1 MGKAAVNKGS
11 GMGTGEN
18 AQYVKKGGKI
28 ASKKMMY
35 GGKPSTMK
43 KGGGKMSKMKKGM

>member
-1 MGKAAVNKGS
+1 MGKAAVNKGTA
-11 GMGTGEN
+11 GMATAEN
-18 AQYVKKGGKI
+18 GQYMKKGG
-28 ASKKMMY
+28 SKKMMY